1 MCIGFRVLPS
11 LAALAALAALALLG
25 AGAAPAESPPGEA
38 GPDASWRMASRKSR
52 DGLQWSV
59 YEETRKTPGRP
70 AFRIE
75 TSFEV
80 SPVVAAMTL
89 MEDMS
94 EPGRMGSGETRR
106 LIERSDREAL
116 VHTYI
121 DLPFMFS
128 DRELAVRIRH
138 GDDRQSGVHR
148 IDWVDEND
156 ALPPPGKGVLRLA
169 TRGYWEFRPMG
180 PGRTSATYL
189 SRAEVGGT
197 LPAALGDRLLQAQA
211 VDAVQRLQA
220 LLLERR
226 TTHVAAPPPAPT
238 SE

>member
-1 MCIGFRVLPS
+1 MLHAFQSLVCSTALVL
-11 LAALAALAALALLG
+11 LAASTAV
-25 AGAAPAESPPGEA
+25 AEGPPEDG
-38 GPDASWRMASRKSR
+38 GPDASWRMASRKSH
-52 DGLQWSV
+52 DGLEWAV
-59 YEETRKTPGRP
+59 YEETQKTPGRP

-75 TSFEV
+75 TTFDV
-80 SPVVAAMTL
+80 TPVVAALTL
-89 MEDMS
+89 MEEMA
-94 EPGRMGSGETRR
+94 EPGGMGSGETRR

-138 GDDRQSGVHR
+138 SDDLTSGIHR

-156 ALPPPGKGVLRLA
+156 ALPPAGKGVLRLA
-169 TRGYWEFRPMG
+169 TRGYWEFRPAG
-180 PGRTSATYL
+180 PGQTSATYV
-189 SRAEVGGT
+189 SRAEVGGS
-197 LPAALGDRLLQAQA
+197 LPAALSDRLLQGQA

-226 TTHVAAPPPAPT
+226 RTHVAAQPPAL
-238 SE
+238 E